1 MATKQ
6 WTGPS
11 GAAWETDGDWQT
23 GGTPTTADTA
33 VLGTAD
39 SGLVAGDGVAGSLV
53 VSGTYTLDGTIDITG
68 AASVSGVL
76 AVLGVP
82 QPYGSTIIASATLS
96 TDGALIGGTG
106 AAVEVTLAD
115 WDDAGTVT
123 IAAGGQLSLRDDGV
137 FSGNAVTVSA
147 GGQLDIGP
155 ASVFTAAALTA
166 GGLVV
171 SLGSLSAGTLT
182 LNPGADMIAQGTLAA
197 SVTVA
202 QGALLDGAPVI
213 AGAVANDG
221 TIEGAVAASPLEIT
235 GPVGGAGTLLID
247 LGGGLQLDGPVAAGQ
262 TVVFAPGASP
272 IYVDSDGAAG
282 GVLVLNDVQDFAGTI
297 DGLALGDRLYVAPVG
312 TDAVASAVI
321 VGSDLE
327 LQDSGGTILATLTLA
342 DTTLSSGTTFVV
354 GPPAVADLFDPP
366 SVATTGAVEIT
377 ALAPGG
383 GPSISASGPVVTA
396 AGLATVVPPISGADP
411 LGYAAGDT
419 FTMTLQA
426 SSGSLTELLS
436 LPLFFNALVSFVGE
450 GSGNPF
456 DPRPVGDGSIDEPSL
471 TGSGPDETLSVS
483 GTGTDTLTISSNNLF
498 LLDLQTAFVLYQA
511 GGAGT
516 ITATFSNG
524 TTSVATSVPIV
535 VQSAPVSF
543 AWVTGGGN
551 NSENP
556 ANWSGA
562 GGVAGPPGAGDPI
575 SFGAGSYAIT
585 GDIAGA
591 SVTVTGNVLTQGA
604 LYFSGAAS
612 GPTVLVQGG
621 GIFGSA
627 GFIYAQGDAV
637 VGGAGAG
644 ELDLSGVIN
653 NFTGNLIVGG
663 QSSGYARVGGLVAV
677 NQSVIVGLGAY
688 GQLDVTAAQI
698 TSGGALAIGGAL
710 ISAGGTIGAGA
721 LGVAEVDGGNWSVTG
736 TLYVGDASQGVL
748 TLGYNGGYHGSVA
761 AGALEIGAQAGV
773 AGTVYDNGV
782 LSIGS
787 LVSFGAGGGT
797 LDVEGEDLT
806 VGTYDADDDLLGGV
820 IAVGGAGAV
829 AGDTLIGDGYIA
841 ATTLDVGAHG
851 VFQGGGFFVN
861 ELSVTAGGL
870 LDINEGPASEPST
883 TNDFAVLGV
892 SATIDN
898 AGLQVADTT
907 TIGAGSSLLVD
918 NGNLISDG
926 LSVAAGAEVT
936 FIGTAGV
943 EGLPTAGQFGPFYD
957 SGTGGSVDIAGTLQL
972 DGVVVTVAV
981 NTTIEPQGIL
991 IGNGELD
998 ANAIVNSG
1006 TIEAAGGNLTLSGT
1020 VSGNG
1025 GVIIGNGATLS
1036 LLPNALVP
1044 SPILFESAATLLVTD
1059 ETTSYDPSAPAVQ
1072 SYSSP
1077 LQGFG
1082 GSDAIHV
1089 VTGFFAGYETIE
1101 SYSNNVLSVLDQAE
1115 NYDADSMLA
1124 ADEAT
1129 LLQFTIPG
1137 AVSAADFTL
1146 TALDGYDF
1154 LITSDL
1160 PCFRAGTALA
1170 TPTGACLVERLAVGD
1185 ALLTASGGVRTVR
1198 WIGHRHVDFARHPAP
1213 QRVLPVRITPGAF
1226 GPGRPHRPLYLSP
1239 DHAVFF
1245 DGVLIPVK
1253 HLINGTSVRQV
1264 RMRSTTYYHVELP
1277 LHDVVLAEGLPTESY
1292 LDTGDRAG
1300 FANGGTVVTLHPTW
1314 GEARRDAA
1322 RRFDAFGA
1330 APLRVTGPEVARA
1343 RALLSGKARRGREA
1357 TAVPRRR

>member
-11 GAAWETDGDWQT
+11 GAGWATDGDWRT
-23 GGTPTTADTA
+23 GGVPTTPPAGADTA

-53 VSGTYTLDGTIDITG
+53 VSGTYTLDGTIDIAG

-82 QPYGSTIIASATLS
+82 QPYGSTIIASATLG
-96 TDGALIGGTG
+96 TDGAVIGGSG

-137 FSGNAVTVSA
+137 FSGNAVTVAA

-155 ASVFTAAALTA
+155 AADFSANTLAAS
-166 GGLVV
+166 GLIV
-171 SLGSLSAGTLT
+171 SLGSLSAGALV
-182 LNPGADMIAQGTLAA
+182 LNAGADMISQGTLAAA

-202 QGALLDGAPVI
+202 QGALLDGVPLI
-213 AGAVANDG
+213 TGAVVNDG

-235 GPVGGAGTLLID
+235 GPIGGTGTLLID

-327 LQDSGGTILATLTLA
+327 LTDAGGTILATLTLA
-342 DTTLSSGTTFVV
+342 DTTLGSGTIFVV
-354 GPPAVADLFDPP
+354 GPPAGADLFDPP

-436 LPLFFNALVSFVGE
+436 LPLFFNELVTVVGQI
-450 GSGNPF
+450 SGNPF
-456 DPRPVGDGSIDEPSL
+456 DPRPVGDGSFDEPSSS
-471 TGSGPDETLSVS
+471 GSGPDQTLSVS
-483 GTGTDTLTISSNNLF
+483 GTGTDTLTITSTNLF

-524 TTSVATSVPIV
+524 ATSVATSVPIV

-551 NSENP
+551 SSEDP

-562 GGVAGPPGAGDPI
+562 GGVAGPPGAGNPLT
-575 SFGAGSYAIT
+575 FGAGSYAIT
-585 GDIAGA
+585 GDIDGA
-591 SVTVTGNVLTQGA
+591 SVTVTGDVLTQGA
-604 LYFSGAAS
+604 LYFSGAGS

-627 GFIYAQGDAV
+627 GFVYAQGDAV

-644 ELDLSGVIN
+644 ELDLSGFIN

-677 NQSVIVGLGAY
+677 NQDVIVGLGAY
-688 GQLDVTAAQI
+688 GQLDVTAAPI
-698 TSGGALAIGGAL
+698 TSGGLSIGGEL

-721 LGVAEVDGGNWSVTG
+721 LGVAEVDGGDWEVTG
-736 TLYVGDASQGVL
+736 TLYVGDTAQGVL
-748 TLGYNGGYHGSVA
+748 TLGYNGGDHGSVH

-773 AGTVYDNGV
+773 AGTVYDNGALTV
-782 LSIGS
+782 DST
-787 LVSFGAGGGT
+787 VSFGAGGGT
-797 LDVEGEDLT
+797 LDVESEDLI
-806 VGTYDADDDLLGGV
+806 VGTYDADYHPLSGV

-829 AGDTLIGDGYIA
+829 AGDTLIGDGYIRA
-841 ATTLDVGAHG
+841 ATLDVGARG
-851 VFQGGGFFVN
+851 VFEGDGFVVN
-861 ELSVTAGGL
+861 ELTVTTGGV
-870 LDINEGPASEPST
+870 LDITGGVQNT
-883 TNDFAVLGV
+883 TNNFAVLGA
-892 SATIDN
+892 SATIQN
-898 AGLQVADTT
+898 TGLQVADTT
-907 TIGAGSSLLVD
+907 TIGAGGSLLVD
-918 NGNLISDG
+918 NSYLTSNG

-936 FIGTAGV
+936 FIG
-943 EGLPTAGQFGPFYD
+943 
-957 SGTGGSVDIAGTLQL
+957 
-972 DGVVVTVAV
+972 GVVAAGV

-991 IGNGELD
+991 IGNGELEASD
-998 ANAIVNSG
+998 LVNSG
-1006 TIEAAGGNLTLSGT
+1006 TIEAAGGNLTLAGT
-1020 VSGNG
+1020 VSGSG
-1025 GVIIGNGATLS
+1025 AFIIGNGATLS
-1036 LLPNALVP
+1036 MFPNSLVQ
-1044 SPILFESAATLLVTD
+1044 PILFESAATLAVTD
-1059 ETTSYDPSAPAVQ
+1059 DTTSYDPSAPEVQ
-1072 SYSSP
+1072 TYSSP
-1077 LQGFG
+1077 LRGFG
-1082 GSDAIHV
+1082 GTDAIHV

-1115 NYDADSMLA
+1115 YYDADSMLA
-1124 ADEAT
+1124 ADQAT
-1129 LLQFTIPG
+1129 LFQFNIPG

-1146 TALDGYDF
+1146 TAIDGYDF

-1160 PCFRAGTALA
+1160 PCFCAGTALA

-1185 ALLTASGGVRTVR
+1185 AVLTASGGVQTVS
-1198 WIGHRHVDFARHPAP
+1198 WIGHRHVDFARHPSP
-1213 QRVLPVRITPGAF
+1213 ERVLPVRIAPSAF
-1226 GPGRPHRPLYLSP
+1226 GPGRPHRALYLSP

-1253 HLINGTSVRQV
+1253 YLIDGTSVRQV
-1264 RMRSTTYYHVELP
+1264 RMRAATYYHVELP
-1277 LHDVVLAEGLPTESY
+1277 RHDVVLADGLPTESY

-1300 FANGGTVVTLHPTW
+1300 FTDAGAVVTLHPAW

-1343 RALLSGKARRGREA
+1343 RALLSGNARRPRERDH
-1357 TAVPRRR
+1357 TAAFSP